1 MRIIMELHPIDELE
15 KQRRYNS
22 NKSRRYKK
30 LYYWFGIVAIILSST
45 TTVILIVSDISP
57 LIPGIVSAISAIL
70 GAISHFMAFQ
80 KHWINCRFMT
90 ETLKSEKRKYI
101 YEIGDYEGKQ
111 LEQKEKILAENL
123 DKILS
128 EGNDVWKNLMLQTEE
143 EK

>member
-1 MRIIMELHPIDELE
+1 
-15 KQRRYNS
+15 
-22 NKSRRYKK
+22 
-30 LYYWFGIVAIILSST
+30 
-45 TTVILIVSDISP
+45 
-57 LIPGIVSAISAIL
+57 
-70 GAISHFMAFQ
+70 
-80 KHWINCRFMT
+80 MT